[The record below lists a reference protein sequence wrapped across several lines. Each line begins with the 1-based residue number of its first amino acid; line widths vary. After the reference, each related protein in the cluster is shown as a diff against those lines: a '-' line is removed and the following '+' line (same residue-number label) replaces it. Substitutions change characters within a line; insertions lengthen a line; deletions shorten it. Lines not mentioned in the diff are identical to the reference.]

1 MSTPLNE
8 LQHRVADHYEGGE
21 FAYVTSVEQ
30 AETVGDGLLA
40 FCIVE
45 AGDAGDVGEYVGM
58 LQRAI
63 DQLHSL
69 LDHLGE

>member
-21 FAYVTSVEQ
+21 FAFVTSVEQ
-30 AETVGDGLLA
+30 TKTVGDGLFA

-45 AGDAGDVGEYVGM
+45 SGDAGDVNEFAGM

-63 DQLHSL
+63 DQLRSL
-69 LDHLGE
+69 LDHLED